1 MNKKSVSSEQRYGH
15 FGGHP
20 HHNCIVGEA
29 KLEIIAAQVHILPI
43 NLTGAHLTHL
53 TDIPP
58 AHCEHIHLAQS
69 VTGGRPN
76 YGHHMLEHLQDQIF

>member
-1 MNKKSVSSEQRYGH
+1 M
-15 FGGHP
+15 
-20 HHNCIVGEA
+20 GEA
-29 KLEIIAAQVHILPI
+29 RLEISTAQVHIQAI
-43 NLTGAHLTHL
+43 NLTEAHLTHL

-58 AHCEHIHLAQS
+58 AHCEHIELAQS